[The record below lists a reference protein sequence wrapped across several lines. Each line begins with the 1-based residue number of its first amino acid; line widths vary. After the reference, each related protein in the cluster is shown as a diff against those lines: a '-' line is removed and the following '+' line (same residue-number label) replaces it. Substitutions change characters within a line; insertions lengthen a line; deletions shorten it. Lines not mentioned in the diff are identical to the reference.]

1 MLQLQSLFGVFALL
15 AIAWAFGENRRAVS
29 LRQAAIGLFV
39 TLLTA
44 VALIKLPFV
53 AHGFGVINDA
63 VGAISSASRAGT
75 AFVFGYLGGGAL
87 PFDLKA
93 PGADFIL
100 AFQALPVVLV
110 MSVLTTLLFY
120 WRVLPPVVRGMAWLL
135 ERTLGVG
142 GAVGLSTAAN
152 IFLGMVEAP
161 LFIRP
166 YLAQLTRSELF
177 LVMTGGMA
185 GIAGTVLVLYATL
198 LAPLIP
204 DAAAHFVIASVLGAP
219 AAILVSLIMVPET
232 SDIRTG
238 GALEDPD
245 MHASSTMDAIV
256 KGTVAGLELLL
267 NIVAM
272 LIVLVAL
279 VYLANAILG
288 LLPDFGG
295 ARDFAAANARL
306 RHGAGVLADGPAL
319 AAGDHRGQPDGHQN
333 RAERADRLCRSVQAR
348 RRCARFALTAD
359 HAVCDVRLRQF
370 RQPRHHD
377 RRPRHHGAAAP
388 RRDQFARLEI
398 DRVGHA
404 DDLPDGRD
412 RRGADLSRHSEARTS
427 ANPESRHVRVRRSA
441 SPRNDGFQP
450 QQRRQPGNH
459 IHRPLRGEMRVIPRQ
474 GNAAVDRER
483 ALPHRA
489 DRIDHRDVG
498 KPLMCRQCRVHRQVE
513 RKDIR
518 QHQII

>member
-1 MLQLQSLFGVFALL
+1 MLQLQSAFGVLALL
-15 AIAWAFGENRRAVS
+15 AIAWAVGENRRAVS
-29 LRQAAIGLFV
+29 LRQAAVGLAV

-53 AHGFGVINDA
+53 AHAFGVINDA

-75 AFVFGYLGGGAL
+75 SFVFGYLGGGTL

-100 AFQALPVVLV
+100 AFQALPVVLI

-120 WRVLPPVVRGMAWLL
+120 WRILPPVVRAMAWLL

-219 AAILVSLIMVPET
+219 AAILISLIMVPET
-232 SDIRTG
+232 STVRTG
-238 GALEDPD
+238 GALADPRVASDPD

-279 VYLANAILG
+279 VYLDNAILG
-288 LLPDFGG
+288 LLPDIGG
-295 ARDFAAANARL
+295 ANISLQRMLGYAMAPICWLMGVPWPQAITAGSLMGVKTVLNELIAYVDLSKLGADALDSRSRLIMLYAMCGFANFGSLGIMIGGLGTMAPERRDEINSL
-306 RHGAGVLADGPAL
+306 GLKSIVSGTLTTCLMGAIVGVL
-319 AAGDHRGQPDGHQN
+319 
-333 RAERADRLCRSVQAR
+333 
-348 RRCARFALTAD
+348 T
-359 HAVCDVRLRQF
+359 
-370 RQPRHHD
+370 
-377 RRPRHHGAAAP
+377 
-388 RRDQFARLEI
+388 
-398 DRVGHA
+398 
-404 DDLPDGRD
+404 
-412 RRGADLSRHSEARTS
+412 
-427 ANPESRHVRVRRSA
+427 
-441 SPRNDGFQP
+441 
-450 QQRRQPGNH
+450 
-459 IHRPLRGEMRVIPRQ
+459 
-474 GNAAVDRER
+474 
-483 ALPHRA
+483 
-489 DRIDHRDVG
+489 
-498 KPLMCRQCRVHRQVE
+498 
-513 RKDIR
+513 
-518 QHQII
+518 